1 MVIKPFLLLS
11 LVDGGCDQQLSSSS
25 VAACRDVAVRV
36 MMADDAAVQAGGRLY
51 SYLSGSD
58 NDDDDDDEVVVAEG
72 GRRPGDWRAPASPG
86 GRRDD
91 EDAMSSA
98 SWVPSRSESESDVD
112 APLRRVTDGVYSRI
126 NDSGSQSPP
135 PPRAHFSFLHL
146 SVIVGFS
153 FMTP

>member
-11 LVDGGCDQQLSSSS
+11 LLDGGCDQQLSSSS

-58 NDDDDDDEVVVAEG
+58 NDDDDDEVVVAEG
-72 GRRPGDWRAPASPG
+72 GRRPGDWRAPARPG